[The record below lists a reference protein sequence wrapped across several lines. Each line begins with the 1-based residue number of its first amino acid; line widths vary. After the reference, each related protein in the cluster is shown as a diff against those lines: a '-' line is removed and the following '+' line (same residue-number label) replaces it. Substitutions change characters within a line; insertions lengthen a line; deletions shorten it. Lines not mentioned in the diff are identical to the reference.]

1 VTGSAGQGMRGPG
14 MVRRVLSALMG
25 ASIAACSGEAFHYV
39 ESDRLGA
46 APPDGGSA
54 FPPLKTDSTTPD
66 ETPASAGAGGGGS
79 GGAAP
84 DAGPDEEAQPTST
97 QPATPCG
104 VVRSAD
110 PDLADDEVCV
120 RAGTFDMGSA
130 AAPSSGYFAQGP
142 VHAVTLSAF
151 FLDAFEV
158 TVARYRRCVDAGVCA
173 APGTT
178 VAQGC
183 TYTSSPADHEKH
195 PVTCVPWTSARDF
208 CDWDGGRSLP
218 SEAQWEQAARNPSG
232 SKYPWG
238 DAFSCDR
245 AVLAGASQCSQ
256 YGGMLPQPVGS
267 ARAGASPER
276 AFDLIGNAAE
286 WVADWFGSYPST
298 AVTNPTGPATG
309 ASRIQRGGSWLTLA
323 ADATSYA
330 RRGEAPAA
338 IGPYSFRCARPSE

>member
-1 VTGSAGQGMRGPG
+1 MLLALVGAG
-14 MVRRVLSALMG
+14 
-25 ASIAACSGEAFHYV
+25 IAACSGEAFHYV
-39 ESDRLGA
+39 ESDPLGA
-46 APPDGGSA
+46 APPDGGGG
-54 FPPLKTDSTTPD
+54 FPPLETHSTSTD
-66 ETPASAGAGGGGS
+66 ETPASSIGGS
-79 GGAAP
+79 GGGSS
-84 DAGPDEEAQPTST
+84 DAGPEQETPLPST

-104 VVRSAD
+104 VARSAD
-110 PDLADDEVCV
+110 SELADDEVCV

-142 VHAVTLSAF
+142 VHSVTLSAF

-158 TVARYRRCVDAGVCA
+158 TVARYRRCVEAGACV

-178 VAQGC
+178 AAQGC
-183 TYTSSPADHEKH
+183 TYTSSPADHEQH
-195 PVTCVPWTSARDF
+195 PITCVPWTSARDF

-218 SEAQWEQAARNPSG
+218 TEAQWEQAARNASG

-245 AVLAGASQCSQ
+245 AVLAGASQCTQ
-256 YGGMLPQPVGS
+256 YGGTLPQPVGS

-276 AFDLIGNAAE
+276 AFDLVGNAAE
-286 WVADWFGSYPST
+286 WVADWFGSYPSS

-309 ASRIQRGGSWLTLA
+309 GSRIQRGGSWLTLA

-330 RRGEAPAA
+330 RRGESPAA
-338 IGPYSFRCARPSE
+338 IGPYSFRCARAAE